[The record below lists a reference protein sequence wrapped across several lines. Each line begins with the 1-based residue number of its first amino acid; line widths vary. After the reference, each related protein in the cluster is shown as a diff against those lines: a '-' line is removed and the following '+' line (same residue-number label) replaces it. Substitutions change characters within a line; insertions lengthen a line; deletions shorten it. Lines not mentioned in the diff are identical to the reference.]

1 MAELKHRQQ
10 QEMEGQLQSH
20 SHLPLMAQVLAPY
33 WHQLY
38 VCIFENSQLE
48 GLYVSC
54 GVDLN
59 NASEEECVKPLG
71 SPRGGGGRT
80 RLLQGPH
87 TAPVLRPALPV
98 HPRGTR
104 VPAGRQTCPL
114 FRARG
119 HFPASPS
126 SDVSPRV

>member
-48 GLYVSC
+48 GLYVADSLYNT
-54 GVDLN
+54 GKGQKGFPH
-59 NASEEECVKPLG
+59 CVRKIYF
-71 SPRGGGGRT
+71 S
-80 RLLQGPH
+80 
-87 TAPVLRPALPV
+87 
-98 HPRGTR
+98 
-104 VPAGRQTCPL
+104 L
-114 FRARG
+114 FRKKKKKKKKTQRSRL
-119 HFPASPS
+119 PQKPY
-126 SDVSPRV
+126 